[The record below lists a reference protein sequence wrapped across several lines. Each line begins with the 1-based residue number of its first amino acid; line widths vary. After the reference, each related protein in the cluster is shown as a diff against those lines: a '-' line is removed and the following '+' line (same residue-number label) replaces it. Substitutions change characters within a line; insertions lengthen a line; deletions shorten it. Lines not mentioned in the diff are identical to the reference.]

1 MASASGPCA
10 PEQNQSSTPRVAFE
24 EPQPSAPQPRQR
36 FADIVQRVMKRRE
49 EPQQSPRHRSAEDAA
64 PGRSVAP
71 DSSTAGVAD
80 SEVEGNNHT
89 DATPAPWADV
99 AGATQAGDR
108 DKADRTGGGQ
118 SDPPRY
124 TSSDVDYEK
133 KYAPDAYGEELSKDA
148 RVWSVYNDE
157 AQIVD
162 GEMVRGLNGTLDV
175 LLVFVCGISWSS
187 SIRD

>member
-10 PEQNQSSTPRVAFE
+10 PEQTQSSTPRVALE

-49 EPQQSPRHRSAEDAA
+49 EPQQSPRHRSAEEAA

-71 DSSTAGVAD
+71 EYSTAGVAD
-80 SEVEGNNHT
+80 PDVEATNNT
-89 DATPAPWADV
+89 DAAPEPWLGT
-99 AGATQAGDR
+99 AGATQTGHR

-118 SDPPRY
+118 NDPPRY

-162 GEMVRGLNGTLDV
+162 GEMVKGLNGTLDV
-175 LLVFVCGISWSS
+175 LLVFVRGIF
-187 SIRD
+187 